1 MLHMKRREYITLLGA
16 AATALPLAVRAQPGD
31 AGHRLLQCPIARCRG
46 TGTRAVPEGV
56 GDRVSR
62 SGATLQ
68 SNIASLKARTNEE
81 TRFLI
86 EFKPSA
92 LVLVEGT
99 CDRSIVRE
107 C

>member
-56 GDRVSR
+56 GGIGFRGR
-62 SGATLQ
+62 AQ
-68 SNIASLKARTNEE
+68 RCNRISLR
-81 TRFLI
+81 
-86 EFKPSA
+86 
-92 LVLVEGT
+92 
-99 CDRSIVRE
+99 
-107 C
+107 